1 MGSKI
6 FFCLKLK
13 KIVKF
18 RFFLTTGKLKFFKI
32 KMLHYFVDLDELI
45 HKMNTV
51 LGFEKVFH
59 KVIEENWKTICVEL
73 FVL

>member
-1 MGSKI
+1 MSKV
-6 FFCLKLK
+6 K
-13 KIVKF
+13 KKNCKISI
-18 RFFLTTGKLKFFKI
+18 FLTTGKLKFFKI

-45 HKMNTV
+45 LKMNTV

-73 FVL
+73 SSPLKITT